1 MLKIL
6 LNVLPVT
13 AGFAAGIAGGYLL
26 TFYLNRR
33 KKRAKQ
39 KHRYIAGSKPY
50 DFHF

>member
-13 AGFAAGIAGGYLL
+13 AGFAAGIGGAFLFTLYP
-26 TFYLNRR
+26 NR
-33 KKRAKQ
+33 KKKKAKA
-39 KHRYIAGSKPY
+39 KSRPIAKSQPY